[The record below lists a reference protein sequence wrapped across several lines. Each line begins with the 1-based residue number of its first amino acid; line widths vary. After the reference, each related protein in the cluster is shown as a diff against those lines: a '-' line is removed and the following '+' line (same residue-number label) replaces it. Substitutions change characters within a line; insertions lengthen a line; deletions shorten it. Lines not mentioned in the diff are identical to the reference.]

1 MSNLIL
7 LNEVLKTCSES
18 APSRYFPSIENL
30 LRNNIADSPEQALAA
45 SLLWKRNWASF
56 EIYNVVHGGDTPI
69 LDQLPAT
76 RRWVRSCYHRSK
88 PSEVRREALNELL
101 GFHGVEPLYKTRHEP
116 GWGQVSTDEI
126 FARYLNAG
134 DPYVPTLIFRV
145 GKTGPTIGCWG
156 DLPEVNK

>member
-1 MSNLIL
+1 MTNLIL
-7 LNEVLKTCSES
+7 LNEALKACSES
-18 APSRYFPSIENL
+18 TPPRYFPSIENL
-30 LRNNIADSPEQALAA
+30 LRQGIADSPEQALAA
-45 SLLWKRNWASF
+45 SLLWKRNWINF
-56 EIYNVVHGGDTPI
+56 ETYNVFHGGDTPV

-76 RRWVRSCYHRSK
+76 RRWVRACYHRPK
-88 PSEVRREALNELL
+88 PLEVRREALNELL

-134 DPYVPTLIFRV
+134 DPYVATLIFRV
-145 GKTGPTIGCWG
+145 GRTGPTIGCWG